1 MNSIENL
8 KFTLERGSKISKKL
22 KLEKDNIYCS
32 IIVKPKH
39 GYAKIS
45 KDGKWTYCPNKTFV
59 GKDEIH
65 IKKTYKNKDPEY
77 IIIKVNIEDKN
88 DSTNIDNI
96 IKVVEHEDL
105 LRLGNKSNDVFTI
118 IGVYVDIKLVNKKI
132 VSNRFNEKRLI
143 MSFEVVYSID
153 ICYDSEEDDKNDK
166 NDKNEM
172 KEKKNKKIINN
183 DYWFIN
189 KESKIVVRK
198 KRFNAYI
205 NLPKFIDTSK
215 ELTINKK
222 ILDKIYKIINT
233 DLVKH
238 YLVLELDVDGV
249 KIKKS

>member
-1 MNSIENL
+1 MNNIENL
-8 KFTLERGSKISKKL
+8 KFTLERESKISKKL
-22 KLEKDNIYCS
+22 ELKKDNIYCS

-59 GKDEIH
+59 GTDEFH
-65 IKKTYKNKDPEY
+65 IKKTYKDKDPEY

-105 LRLGNKSNDVFTI
+105 LRLGNKRNDVFTI
-118 IGVYVDIKLVNKKI
+118 IGLYVDIKLVDKKI
-132 VSNRFNEKRLI
+132 VRNRFNEKRLI

-153 ICYDSEEDDKNDK
+153 ICYDSEEDDKNEK
-166 NDKNEM
+166 N
-172 KEKKNKKIINN
+172 EKKNKNIS
-183 DYWFIN
+183 N
-189 KESKIVVRK
+189 KESNIVVRK
-198 KRFNAYI
+198 KRFNTYI

-222 ILDKIYKIINT
+222 ILHKIYKIINT

-238 YLVLELDVDGV
+238 YLVLELDVNGV
-249 KIKKS
+249 NIKKS